1 MSKDKPRSRGFGHIG
16 RFILVGFFTVA
27 PLWVTWLVFDFVI
40 GVLARAGRPLLYAAA
55 RAVSNFSPT
64 LASWMLESVFEQAVA
79 LVIVLATLYA
89 VGVFATILI
98 GRKLIAWFESLLA
111 RLPLVQTIYGGT
123 KRLLL
128 SLRTP
133 PASGQR
139 VVLISFPNDRMKTI
153 GMVMRTIQD
162 SASGR
167 ELVVVYVPT
176 APNPTSGYLE
186 IVPVD
191 EVTFVDWSVEEAM
204 SFVMTGGTTSP
215 DTVRFSEGPGRS
227 AAGAASPA
235 EPASPAGPAG
245 PAGSAEPSGPADPA
259 NPAGP
264 GSPAT
269 QAMPPAPGGAD
280 RASG

>member
-1 MSKDKPRSRGFGHIG
+1 MSKEKSRSRGLGHFG

-27 PLWVTWLVFDFVI
+27 PLWVTWLVFDFVVGI
-40 GVLARAGRPLLYAAA
+40 LVRTGRPLLYAAA
-55 RAVSNFSPT
+55 RGVSNFSPT
-64 LASWMLESVFEQAVA
+64 VASWMLESVFEQAVA
-79 LVIVLATLYA
+79 LVIVLAALYG

-98 GRKLIAWFESLLA
+98 GRKLIAWFESLMA

-123 KRLLL
+123 KRLLH

-139 VVLISFPNDRMKTI
+139 VVLISFPNDKMKTI

-167 ELVVVYVPT
+167 ELAVVYVPT
-176 APNPTSGYLE
+176 APNPTSGYIE

-191 EVTFVDWSVEEAM
+191 EVIFVDWSVEEAM

-215 DTVRFSEGPGRS
+215 EKVQFTKESGTP
-227 AAGAASPA
+227 PA
-235 EPASPAGPAG
+235 RQT
-245 PAGSAEPSGPADPA
+245 
-259 NPAGP
+259 
-264 GSPAT
+264 AT
-269 QAMPPAPGGAD
+269 PTAQETGTPPAPEPAPPARDPGH
-280 RASG
+280 